1 MSPLLRAWP
10 ALGGLLFATI
20 LPPLAALELP
30 PDCLARLRDERFRT
44 REEAQKELLDWARGR
59 RGEAMDELLRQSRE
73 APDPEVR
80 ARCLAVL
87 RDLVGDEY
95 LRDGEGYIGVQMLN
109 EFANVPG
116 EARPRAAIRVAEVLA
131 DTAAAAAGLKVGDL
145 IVGLNGEVWH
155 QGPLAIPFGEKVRE
169 FKPGDTIK
177 LQLLRDGKVVD
188 QPLKLGRRPAY
199 ADLPFPGLT
208 DEDKQAAEKA
218 AREAHFRR
226 WLGRRP
232 PAK

>member
-1 MSPLLRAWP
+1 MNPLPRACW
-10 ALGGLLFATI
+10 ALFAWVLASVVT
-20 LPPLAALELP
+20 LPALELP
-30 PDCLARLRDERFRT
+30 ADFLTRLKDERFRT
-44 REEAQKELLDWARGR
+44 REDAQRELLEWSRGR
-59 RGEAMDELLRQSRE
+59 QDAAMTELLRQSR
-73 APDPEVR
+73 AASDPEVR

-87 RDLVGDEY
+87 RDLVAEEY
-95 LRDGEGYIGVQMLN
+95 QRDGEGYIGVQMLN

-145 IVGLNGEVWH
+145 IVGLNGKVWH

-169 FKPGDTIK
+169 FKPGDTIT
-177 LQLLRDGKVVD
+177 LQLFRDGKVMD
-188 QPLKLGRRPAY
+188 LALKLGRRPAF

-208 DEDKQAAEKA
+208 EEDKQAAEKA

-226 WLGRRP
+226 WLERHP
-232 PAK
+232 PVK